1 MATTGMNVARTNHE
15 QGIHVAC
22 IQHIHCANNLS
33 RAERV
38 AARKHKPVLMVIHDS
53 KSSDSHPI
61 QFMAFGGVETANQT
75 VESLFGKGRLL
86 TLKQHS

>member
-1 MATTGMNVARTNHE
+1 MATTELNVTRTNHE

-22 IQHIHCANNLS
+22 IQHIHCARSWS
-33 RAERV
+33 RTERV
-38 AARKHKPVLMVIHDS
+38 AARKYKPVLMVIHDS
-53 KSSDSHPI
+53 KSADSHPI
-61 QFMAFGGVETANQT
+61 QFIAFGGVGMANQT